1 MAGWCRGKEWVL
13 PVTAE
18 DLIAY
23 GQSIVVTSVNF
34 ADMIATATPPKNETA
49 RAAQVSFPDFEQASN
64 GWAIGSE
71 RSASGRGMLLA
82 NPHYPWVGS
91 NRFWEKHLIIPGKLD
106 VYGVG
111 LLGVPGVAIG
121 SAGGGVD
128 AYGLAGKRFTLYARS
143 RAG

>member
-1 MAGWCRGKEWVL
+1 M
-13 PVTAE
+13 
-18 DLIAY
+18 AY

-49 RAAQVSFPDFEQASN
+49 RAEHVSFPDFEQASN

-91 NRFWEKHLIIPGKLD
+91 NRFWEKHLIIPSQLD
-106 VYGVG
+106 VYGVS
-111 LLGVPGVAIG
+111 LLGMPGVAIG
-121 SAGGGVD
+121 FNRAVASLTYSQSGDSASP
-128 AYGLAGKRFTLYARS
+128 LYYDQTELFSAKKWGSHRN
-143 RAG
+143 